1 MTLKACRFT
10 LLIFFVSFL
19 IQLSCHQGALAQF
32 GVPKGEAAEADVGA
46 DGQVR
51 LPEDVLAVAE
61 SLITTDPSLSQ
72 QDAVDIATV
81 INAAKNDKDTKV
93 MLMQM
98 KAENAEAFAGTEN
111 LPKLEIV
118 KGLEQAFEE
127 LKMVDVLFQ
136 DKERA
141 FREMDKEGLIEKE
154 KYAMYQNNPDLLES
168 DTRKGLYV
176 MFAALAEAA
185 GYL

>member
-1 MTLKACRFT
+1 MSSKSCRYS
-10 LLIFFVSFL
+10 LLIFLIGFV
-19 IQLSCHQGALAQF
+19 IQLSFPLGARAQF

-51 LPEDVLAVAE
+51 LPDDVLAIAE

-81 INAAKNDKDTKV
+81 VNAAKNDKDTKV
-93 MLMQM
+93 MLMKM

-141 FREMDKEGLIEKE
+141 FREMDKEGLIEKD
-154 KYAMYQNNPDLLES
+154 KYAMYQKNPDLLES